1 MTLRLDP
8 VVIACTNQATVDLGA
23 PIEALTAALQKCY
36 DTYFLPAWG
45 YPVRLYVTDKP
56 ALTDWRFV
64 YLDDADVAKAL
75 GYHDLTTEGQ
85 PISKVFAKTTIAD
98 GQAVSSVACHELFEM
113 VLDPLANIWAQDDK
127 GVLWAYEACDAVED
141 DTFLVDGLKMSN
153 FILPAYFEVFNHP
166 PGTKFDFLGKL
177 TAPFTLDK
185 GGYSIVMQNGKV
197 RNIYGSTAKQRRF
210 RREDRRLHRSEY
222 RRG

>member
-1 MTLRLDP
+1 MAFRTDP
-8 VVIACTNQATVDLGA
+8 VVIACSSLATVDLGA
-23 PIEALTAALQKCY
+23 SLDQLTAALQKCY
-36 DTYFLPAWG
+36 DTYFLPVWG
-45 YPVRLYVTDKP
+45 YPVRIYNTNTP

-141 DTFLVDGLKMSN
+141 DTFLVDGLAMSN
-153 FILPAYFEVFNHP
+153 FILPAYFEVFSHP
-166 PGTKFDFLGKL
+166 PGTRFDFLGKL
-177 TAPFTLDK
+177 PAPFTLDK
-185 GGYSIVMQNGKV
+185 GGYSIVMQDGKV
-197 RNIYGSTAKQRRF
+197 KNIYGSTAKQKTVQTGG
-210 RREDRRLHRSEY
+210 SETS
-222 RRG
+222 

>member
-1 MTLRLDP
+1 MAFRTDP
-8 VVIACTNQATVDLGA
+8 VVIACSSLATVDLGA
-23 PIEALTAALQKCY
+23 SLDQLTAALQKCY
-36 DTYFLPAWG
+36 DTYFLPVWG
-45 YPVRLYVTDKP
+45 YPVRIYNTNTP

-141 DTFLVDGLKMSN
+141 DTFLVDGLAMSN
-153 FILPAYFEVFNHP
+153 FILPAYFEVFSHP
-166 PGTKFDFLGKL
+166 PGTRFDFLGKL
-177 TAPFTLDK
+177 PAPFTLDK
-185 GGYSIVMQNGKV
+185 GGYSIVMQDGKV
-197 RNIYGSTAKQRRF
+197 KNIYGSTAKQKRF
-210 RREDRRLHRSEY
+210 KREDRRLHRSEY
-222 RRG
+222 R